1 MGGGVAPSGAGMESG
16 EPRAVSG
23 TAPATRGVLALGRG
37 WAPGDREQVAVVSF
51 SHAVQHCYPAVLGIV
66 YPFALADFHVSYA
79 VLGLVLGLAG
89 LSGNLLQG
97 VAGLVKRLPA
107 GALLGAQNL
116 GIAVASALGALSP
129 GMLPFAAARVFGT
142 LVSWPQH
149 PVGSAHLTDRL
160 PQRRGLVLAVHTTGG
175 NLGTLVAPLLAA
187 AIIAVAGW
195 RWALGSVGALT
206 VLGAL
211 LTWTRV
217 RAPAPGNGSTG
228 TDVARTGRTD
238 APASAA
244 PAPVSLRRAL
254 RRQTAIAVLVAG
266 TISAAGRGLGVL
278 TTYVPAY
285 LRTALHE
292 PALVVGVLT
301 TIVSLGAIAGPVL
314 GGHLSDRLGRRLVLC
329 TLYGCGALALAG
341 FVLVGAGAVVLALV
355 GLVVGVFTYS
365 EQPLRQALFS
375 DAMQG
380 VPARAAFGAY
390 FAISQSVGS
399 LWITVLGF
407 VVTYVG
413 FRAAFFAMAASFVAA
428 GLVILLLAR
437 ERTRAPAPNRA

>member
-1 MGGGVAPSGAGMESG
+1 MYREAAPSGAEVDAEGHRPASSG
-16 EPRAVSG
+16 EA
-23 TAPATRGVLALGRG
+23 VLAPSAAAGRR
-37 WAPGDREQVAVVSF
+37 WAAGDREQVAVVSF
-51 SHAVQHCYPAVLGIV
+51 SHAIQHCYPAVLGIV

-79 VLGLVLGLAG
+79 VLGVVL
-89 LSGNLLQG
+89 G
-97 VAGLVKRLPA
+97 VAGLAGNVLQGLAGVVKRFPA
-107 GALLGAQNL
+107 GTLLGAQNL

-129 GMLPFAAARVFGT
+129 GMLPFAAARVLGT

-160 PQRRGLVLAVHTTGG
+160 PHRRGFVLAVHTAGG
-175 NLGTLVAPLLAA
+175 NLGTLVAPALAS
-187 AIIAVAGW
+187 AIIAVSNW

-211 LTWTRV
+211 LNWTRV
-217 RAPAPGNGSTG
+217 RTAPAGPPDPTS
-228 TDVARTGRTD
+228 RGRLQ
-238 APASAA
+238 AGGAGAAAS
-244 PAPVSLRRAL
+244 PPVRLRHAL
-254 RRQTAIAVLVAG
+254 RRRTAIAVLVAG

-278 TTYVPAY
+278 TTYIPAY

-292 PALVVGVLT
+292 PALAVGVLT

-341 FVLVGAGAVVLALV
+341 FVLVGPGVVALALV

-380 VPARAAFGAY
+380 VPARAAFGVY
-390 FAISQSVGS
+390 FAISQSVGA

-407 VVTYVG
+407 VVTYSS
-413 FRAAFFAMAASFVAA
+413 FRTAFFAMAASFVAA
-428 GLVILLLAR
+428 GAVIAVFTR
-437 ERTRAPAPNRA
+437 NRAPASSPRPA

>member
-1 MGGGVAPSGAGMESG
+1 
-16 EPRAVSG
+16 
-23 TAPATRGVLALGRG
+23 
-37 WAPGDREQVAVVSF
+37 
-51 SHAVQHCYPAVLGIV
+51 
-66 YPFALADFHVSYA
+66 
-79 VLGLVLGLAG
+79 
-89 LSGNLLQG
+89 
-97 VAGLVKRLPA
+97 
-107 GALLGAQNL
+107 
-116 GIAVASALGALSP
+116 
-129 GMLPFAAARVFGT
+129 MLGT

-160 PQRRGLVLAVHTTGG
+160 PHRRGFVLAVHTAGG
-175 NLGTLVAPLLAA
+175 NLGTLVAPALAS
-187 AIIAVAGW
+187 AIIAVSNW

-211 LTWTRV
+211 LNWTRV
-217 RAPAPGNGSTG
+217 RTAPAGPPDPTS
-228 TDVARTGRTD
+228 RGR
-238 APASAA
+238 
-244 PAPVSLRRAL
+244 LQAL
-254 RRQTAIAVLVAG
+254 RRRTAIAVLVAG

-278 TTYVPAY
+278 TTYIPAY

-292 PALVVGVLT
+292 PALAVGVLT

-341 FVLVGAGAVVLALV
+341 FVLVGPGVVALALV

-380 VPARAAFGAY
+380 VPARAAFGVY
-390 FAISQSVGS
+390 FAISQSVGA

-407 VVTYVG
+407 VVTYSS
-413 FRAAFFAMAASFVAA
+413 FRTAFFAMAASFVAA
-428 GLVILLLAR
+428 GAVIAVF
-437 ERTRAPAPNRA
+437 TRNRATASSPRPA